1 MDEMDEELKSCLRT
15 LEQRLCSDNDLLDYR
30 EELMPF
36 KRWISRETIVRSFEL
51 EGGFFDAIY
60 NTTSKAQGME
70 LARAFIDRYILSLDR

>member
-51 EGGFFDAIY
+51 EGGFFDANIQYDIEGSRYGASAGVHRQIY
-60 NTTSKAQGME
+60 PIA
-70 LARAFIDRYILSLDR
+70 